1 LKLIEA
7 NVFSN
12 KKIWFPHNEK
22 NYQISFAIVEH
33 SKQEIGL
40 SLWNF
45 AIMSRSM
52 ILTVGIGL
60 VFNLLILFLD
70 CVSDDHIFGVN
81 FADEE

>member
-1 LKLIEA
+1 L
-7 NVFSN
+7 N
-12 KKIWFPHNEK
+12 KRTWIPHNEQ

-40 SLWNF
+40 SLWEY
-45 AIMSRSM
+45 ATMTKGM

-60 VFNLLILFLD
+60 VFNLLRLF
-70 CVSDDHIFGVN
+70 SDLFVDDYIFGVN